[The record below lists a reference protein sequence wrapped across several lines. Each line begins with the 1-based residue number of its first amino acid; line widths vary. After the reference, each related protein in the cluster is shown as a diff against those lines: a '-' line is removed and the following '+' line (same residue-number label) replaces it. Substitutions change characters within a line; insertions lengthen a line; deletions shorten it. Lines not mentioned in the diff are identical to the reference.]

1 MYTIL
6 NTYKIATEV
15 VFSPGKSLT
24 NALNILVLKNLHM
37 VGACRLVQTY
47 QVSIG
52 EEEKNKIMTIE
63 QEIMD

>member
-1 MYTIL
+1 
-6 NTYKIATEV
+6 
-15 VFSPGKSLT
+15 
-24 NALNILVLKNLHM
+24 M